1 MEKLLAKMYE
11 QSESKAEKK
20 QYRVLNALKAAAFLN
35 LAVFYFLYNINVAQG
50 ANPAWDY
57 AWWQRLTL
65 WSIVVLCGMTFSQGS
80 NYLKW
85 GLGLLGV
92 GTAISLCTYI
102 FTPQHPIYFGIFTFL
117 GLAYLVVQP
126 IHWWLQ
132 KSPGSC
138 GWLLSAIAYDLTRH
152 LTDGV
157 II

>member
-57 AWWQRLTL
+57 ALWQRLTL

-102 FTPQHPIYFGIFTFL
+102 FTPQQPIYFGIFTFL
-117 GLAYLVVQP
+117 GLA
-126 IHWWLQ
+126 
-132 KSPGSC
+132 
-138 GWLLSAIAYDLTRH
+138 
-152 LTDGV
+152 
-157 II
+157 

>member
-50 ANPAWDY
+50 TNPAWDY

-92 GTAISLCTYI
+92 GTAIRFAPISSHRSIPFISASL
-102 FTPQHPIYFGIFTFL
+102 PS
-117 GLAYLVVQP
+117 LVLH
-126 IHWWLQ
+126 IW
-132 KSPGSC
+132 
-138 GWLLSAIAYDLTRH
+138 
-152 LTDGV
+152 
-157 II
+157 

>member
-102 FTPQHPIYFGIFTFL
+102 FTPRSCISGSTAHSLVAAEVSRFL
-117 GLAYLVVQP
+117 RLA
-126 IHWWLQ
+126 
-132 KSPGSC
+132 
-138 GWLLSAIAYDLTRH
+138 
-152 LTDGV
+152 V
-157 II
+157 ICNSL

>member
-11 QSESKAEKK
+11 QSESKVEKK

-80 NYLKW
+80 NYL
-85 GLGLLGV
+85 L
-92 GTAISLCTYI
+92 SL
-102 FTPQHPIYFGIFTFL
+102 
-117 GLAYLVVQP
+117 
-126 IHWWLQ
+126 IH
-132 KSPGSC
+132 
-138 GWLLSAIAYDLTRH
+138 I
-152 LTDGV
+152 
-157 II
+157 

>member
-50 ANPAWDY
+50 TNPAWDY

-102 FTPQHPIYFGIFTFL
+102 FTPQHPHLF
-117 GLAYLVVQP
+117 
-126 IHWWLQ
+126 
-132 KSPGSC
+132 
-138 GWLLSAIAYDLTRH
+138 RH
-152 LTDGV
+152 LYLPWSCISGSTAHSLVAAEVSRFLRLAV
-157 II
+157 ICNSL